1 MESPVLIYKSCVMNG
16 YKNLERN
23 KQLKKLA
30 KV

>member
-1 MESPVLIYKSCVMNG
+1 MEIPVLIYKSCVMNG
-16 YKNLERN
+16 YKNPERN